1 MYGAVRGCL
10 FVMLKILHVYV
21 LLRWTKI
28 KRDLIQRLN
37 SDQIIGFQNRVTR
50 IEGLSLGSTI
60 DADGETSVLTEGG
73 GEWDME

>member
-1 MYGAVRGCL
+1 ML
-10 FVMLKILHVYV
+10 FRSPYFENLHS
-21 LLRWTKI
+21 LTCKI

-37 SDQIIGFQNRVTR
+37 NDQIIGFQNRVPQ